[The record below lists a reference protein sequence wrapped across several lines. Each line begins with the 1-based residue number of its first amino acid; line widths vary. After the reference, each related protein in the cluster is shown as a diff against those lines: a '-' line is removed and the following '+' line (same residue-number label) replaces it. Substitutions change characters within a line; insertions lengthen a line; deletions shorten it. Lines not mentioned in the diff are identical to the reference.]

1 MLMFRVRVICIRST
15 LLLLLEEEEGGGM
28 SSFES
33 ELNKLSDSADEEL
46 SGYLIDLMKHL
57 TYFRFLSWL

>member
-1 MLMFRVRVICIRST
+1 
-15 LLLLLEEEEGGGM
+15 M